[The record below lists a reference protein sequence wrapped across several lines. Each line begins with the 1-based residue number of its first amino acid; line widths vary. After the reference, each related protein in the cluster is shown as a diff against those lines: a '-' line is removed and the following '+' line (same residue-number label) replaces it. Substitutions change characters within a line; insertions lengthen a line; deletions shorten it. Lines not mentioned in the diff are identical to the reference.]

1 MAKEVIKNASL
12 FLHSA
17 NLASNTNSVEFSAS
31 AEKVVST
38 NFASGGWEESLQG
51 IRTTELSCDLM
62 LESAAEP
69 EATLSALVENATD
82 VSFSVTK
89 TYPPATEDV
98 CWFATVVA
106 LYITFKA
113 VLGDLWRGS
122 MKFGNRAAAVRGY
135 VVEYNADRTATGV
148 SASCTMP
155 AAAATDRVWISVHV
169 TAATGTLPTLDLVLE
184 SDALDTYG
192 SPTTRITVPQ
202 FTAVGSYITYIAG
215 AVTDVEYRVSATVG
229 GTLPHF
235 TYMVAMG
242 IAPAS

>member
-1 MAKEVIKNASL
+1 MAKEVIRNASL
-12 FLHSA
+12 FLHSTQ
-17 NLASNTNSVEFSAS
+17 LASNTNAIEFSAS

-38 NFASGGWEESLQG
+38 NFASSGWEESLQG

-62 LESAAEP
+62 LESAIEP
-69 EATLSALVENATD
+69 ETTLSALVENATD
-82 VSFSVTK
+82 VPFSVTK

-98 CWFATVVA
+98 CWFSTVVA

-122 MKFGNRAAAVRGY
+122 MKFGNRATAVRGF

-155 AAAATDRVWISVHV
+155 AAASTDRVWIAVHV
-169 TAATGTLPTLDLVLE
+169 TAASGTLPTLDLVLE

-202 FTAVGSYITYIAG
+202 FTAVGSYITYLAG
-215 AVTDVEYRVSATVG
+215 AVTDTEYRISATVG

>member
-12 FLHSA
+12 FLHSL
-17 NLASNTNSVEFSAS
+17 NLASNANSVEFSMT
-31 AEKVVST
+31 AEKVATT
-38 NFASGGWEESLQG
+38 NFASSGWEESVAG
-51 IRTTELSCDLM
+51 IRSTELSCELM
-62 LESAAEP
+62 LESAADP
-69 EATLSALVENATD
+69 ESTLSTLVENATD
-82 VSFSVTK
+82 VPFSVTK

-98 CWFATVVA
+98 CWFTTVVS
-106 LYITFKA
+106 LYLTLKA
-113 VLGDLWRGS
+113 VLGQLWSGS
-122 MKFGNRAAAVRGY
+122 MKFGNRAHAVRGY

-155 AAAATDRVWISVHV
+155 AAAATDRVWIAVHV
-169 TAATGTLPTLDLVLE
+169 TAATGTTPTLDLVLE

-192 SPTTRITVPQ
+192 SPTTRITVAQ
-202 FTAVGSYITYIAG
+202 FTDVGSYIGYIAG

-229 GTLPHF
+229 GTTPHF